1 MTLEQLKALLDSG
14 AITKEQFDAMAKAI
28 DPNYAP
34 DKGED
39 SDPADEDDDK
49 TDPEDKD
56 TDIEDIIARAVDRA
70 TNKLGNENKKLR
82 AQLEKARKANLS
94 DKELR
99 DLELADKEEELAERE
114 KQVKEYENRMYA
126 MKAIRKAGLDKG
138 DELSIDITDFVMAD
152 EEETIDTRVKA
163 FKKLVDSL
171 VKAAVD
177 EAFKAGSR
185 TPDKGGKS
193 TGIQNNPYAK
203 ETFNL
208 TEQMRLEASEP
219 QKAEILKAQ
228 AGMKK

>member
-1 MTLEQLKALLDSG
+1 
-14 AITKEQFDAMAKAI
+14 
-28 DPNYAP
+28 
-34 DKGED
+34 
-39 SDPADEDDDK
+39 
-49 TDPEDKD
+49 
-56 TDIEDIIARAVDRA
+56 
-70 TNKLGNENKKLR
+70 
-82 AQLEKARKANLS
+82 
-94 DKELR
+94 
-99 DLELADKEEELAERE
+99 
-114 KQVKEYENRMYA
+114 MYA

-208 TEQMRLEASEP
+208 TAQMRLEASEP